1 VALRFRSR
9 GDQSSKGREAKVMS
23 INEGDYVLLIYDR
36 KRKWLLRAEKGK
48 KHHTHKGTIDFDDI
62 IGKPYG
68 STVLSNLNHEFYVV
82 KPTPMD
88 IILKMRRATQIIYPK
103 DIGLILL
110 NTGVVPG
117 CRVVE
122 AGTGSGAL
130 TTILANYVKPHGR
143 VYSYEN
149 RVEFLNTA
157 RKNLEKAGV
166 LEYVE
171 LKNRDILEGI
181 EEEEVDAVILD
192 IATPWLAVR
201 LAYEALKGGG
211 HFASYSPTIEQ
222 VQKTVK
228 ELKKEKFVDL
238 RTLECIVRY
247 FNVEEGKTRP
257 ETRMIGHTGYMTF
270 ARKVQ

>member
-1 VALRFRSR
+1 
-9 GDQSSKGREAKVMS
+9 MS
-23 INEGDYVLLIYDR
+23 INVGDYVLLIYDR
-36 KRKWLLRAEKGK
+36 KRRWLLKAEEGK
-48 KHHTHKGTIDFDDI
+48 IHHTHKGMVNLDDI

-68 STVLSNLNHEFYVV
+68 TMVLSNLNHKFYAV

-88 IILKMRRATQIIYPK
+88 LLLKMQRATQIIYPK

-117 CRVVE
+117 SRVVE

-130 TTILANYVKPHGR
+130 TSILANYVKPSGR

-149 RVEFLNTA
+149 REEFLKIA
-157 RKNLEKAGV
+157 RKNLEKTGV
-166 LEYVE
+166 LDYVE
-171 LKNRDILEGI
+171 LKNKDILEGI
-181 EEEEVDAVILD
+181 EEKQVDAVILD
-192 IATPWLAVR
+192 MATPWLAVK
-201 LAYEALKGGG
+201 LAYDALIAGG

-228 ELKKEKFVDL
+228 ELEKQNFIDL
-238 RTLECIVRY
+238 TTLECIVRY
-247 FNVEEGKTRP
+247 INVEEGKTRP

-270 ARKVQ
+270 ALKVL

>member
-1 VALRFRSR
+1 
-9 GDQSSKGREAKVMS
+9 MS
-23 INEGDYVLLIYDR
+23 VNVGDYVLLIYDR
-36 KRKWLLRAEKGK
+36 KRKWLIKAEEGK
-48 KHHTHKGTIDFDDI
+48 VHHTHKGMVNLDDI

-68 STVLSNLNHEFYVV
+68 TMVLSNLNHKFYAV

-88 IILKMRRATQIIYPK
+88 LLLKMQRATQIIYPK

-117 CRVVE
+117 SRVVE

-130 TTILANYVKPHGR
+130 TSILANYVKPSGR
-143 VYSYEN
+143 VYSYES
-149 RVEFLNTA
+149 REEFLKIA

-166 LEYVE
+166 LDYVE
-171 LKNRDILEGI
+171 LKNKDILEGV
-181 EEEEVDAVILD
+181 EEERVDAVILD
-192 IATPWLAVR
+192 MATPWLAVKI
-201 LAYEALKGGG
+201 AYDALIAGG

-228 ELKKEKFVDL
+228 ELEKNNFIDL
-238 RTLECIVRY
+238 TTLECVVRY
-247 FNVEEGKTRP
+247 INVEEGKTRP

-270 ARKVQ
+270 ALKVI

>member
-1 VALRFRSR
+1 
-9 GDQSSKGREAKVMS
+9 MS
-23 INEGDYVLLIYDR
+23 INIGDYVLLIYDR
-36 KRKWLLRAEKGK
+36 KRRWLIKAEEGK
-48 KHHTHKGTIDFDDI
+48 VHHTHKGMVNLDDI

-68 STVLSNLNHEFYVV
+68 SMVLSKMNYKFYVV

-88 IILKMRRATQIIYPK
+88 LLLKMQRATQIIYPK
-103 DIGLILL
+103 DMGLILL

-117 CRVVE
+117 SRVVE

-130 TTILANYVKPHGR
+130 TSILANYVKPSGR

-149 RVEFLNTA
+149 REEFLKIA

-171 LKNRDILEGI
+171 LKNKDILEGI
-181 EEEEVDAVILD
+181 EEKQIDAVILD
-192 IATPWLAVR
+192 MATPWLAVKI
-201 LAYEALKGGG
+201 AYDALIAGG
-211 HFASYSPTIEQ
+211 HFASYSPTIDQ

-228 ELKKEKFVDL
+228 ELEKHNFIDL
-238 RTLECIVRY
+238 TTLECIVRY
-247 FNVEEGKTRP
+247 INVEEGKTRP

-270 ARKVQ
+270 ALKVT

>member
-1 VALRFRSR
+1 
-9 GDQSSKGREAKVMS
+9 MS
-23 INEGDYVLLIYDR
+23 INVGEYVLLIYDR
-36 KRKWLLRAEKGK
+36 KRRWLIKVEQGK
-48 KHHTHKGTIDFDDI
+48 THHTHKGMINLDDI

-68 STVLSNLNHEFYVV
+68 TMVLSNLNHKFYAV
-82 KPTPMD
+82 KPTPVDMV
-88 IILKMRRATQIIYPK
+88 LKMQRATQIIYPK

-110 NTGVVPG
+110 NTGVIPG
-117 CRVVE
+117 SRVVE

-130 TTILANYVKPHGR
+130 TSILANYVKPSGK

-149 RVEFLNTA
+149 REEFLNTA

-171 LKNRDILEGI
+171 LKNKDILEGI
-181 EEEEVDAVILD
+181 EEKQVDAVILD
-192 IATPWLAVR
+192 MATPWLAVKI
-201 LAYEALKGGG
+201 AYDALITGG

-228 ELKKEKFVDL
+228 ELKKQNFIDIT
-238 RTLECIVRY
+238 TLECMVRY
-247 FNVEEGKTRP
+247 INVEEGKTRP

-270 ARKVQ
+270 ALKVT